1 MLLEEN
7 IKLIKNTANLFSKM
21 EKLEMIEKP
30 MVLNHSNQVLFIS
43 NFFENPKIRKFLDKN
58 LDKN

>member
-7 IKLIKNTANLFSKM
+7 IKLIKNTANLFLKM

-30 MVLNHSNQVLFIS
+30 MVLNHSNQALFIS
-43 NFFENPKIRKFLDKN
+43 DFFENPKIRKFLDKN